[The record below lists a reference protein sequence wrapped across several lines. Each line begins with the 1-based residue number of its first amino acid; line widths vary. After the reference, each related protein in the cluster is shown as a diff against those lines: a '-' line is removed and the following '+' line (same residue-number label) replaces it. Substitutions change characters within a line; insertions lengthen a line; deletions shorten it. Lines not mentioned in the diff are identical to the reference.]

1 MSGVD
6 LTGPLLKLARAER
19 HIDELRREI
28 KAFMAREPHP
38 HGFRVEF
45 EVAAD
50 QTREYVVY
58 AIIRSDPPFEWA
70 LIVGDAINNIRAALD
85 HLVWTITPVKVRR
98 EFRNKIEFPIY
109 TCRKAFVKHAAPKLE
124 GLSPKHRALIENVQP
139 YHGADPH
146 IEPLEVLRR
155 LSNTDKHRLLVS
167 MATAR
172 NLEWVAEAGAKIAF
186 TELSTVPLKDGAP
199 VMRFTASP
207 TTADLAMQVQAHA
220 EFAIVIQDATRSQ
233 FPDAIAALHGLHW
246 YARDWII
253 RHPLEL
259 GFDSKP
265 LPYSGLSKSTD

>member
-1 MSGVD
+1 MGS
-6 LTGPLLKLARAER
+6 
-19 HIDELRREI
+19 H
-28 KAFMAREPHP
+28 
-38 HGFRVEF
+38 
-45 EVAAD
+45 
-50 QTREYVVY
+50 
-58 AIIRSDPPFEWA
+58 SC
-70 LIVGDAINNIRAALD
+70 DAINNIRAALD

-265 LPYSGLSKSTD
+265 LPFRTFQIHRLTAGSACHACSWCPSFYKEGILPTSPDGDQRAPTAVD